1 MDALYA
7 QKIEIKKNISLTM
20 NNATP
25 RLRPF
30 CTANVWLPSNV
41 PSATTSR
48 NHRIM
53 ALSVATNPKATRI
66 PPLANP
72 LKYIAAE
79 IVRISKAKDVS
90 NGQGDGVTKWNSQDT
105 CRLIYSRVIY

>member
-1 MDALYA
+1 M
-7 QKIEIKKNISLTM
+7 KKNTSLIM

-30 CTANVWLPSNV
+30 CTAKVWFPRRV

-48 NHRIM
+48 NQRIIE
-53 ALSVATNPKATRI
+53 LNVVRNPMITRN

-72 LKYIAAE
+72 LKYIAEA
-79 IVRISKAKDVS
+79 IVKIRSENEVS
-90 NGQGDGVTKWNSQDT
+90 SGHGDGVTKWNGCAWNCARDS
-105 CRLIYSRVIY
+105 CIIK

>member
-1 MDALYA
+1 
-7 QKIEIKKNISLTM
+7 M

-30 CTANVWLPSNV
+30 CTANVWLPNSV

-48 NHRIM
+48 NHRII
-53 ALSVATNPKATRI
+53 AETVATNPKATRV

-72 LKYIAAE
+72 LKYIAEE
-79 IVRISKAKDVS
+79 IVKVNSANEVNS
-90 NGQGDGVTKWNSQDT
+90 GQGDGVTK
-105 CRLIYSRVIY
+105 

>member
-1 MDALYA
+1 MITFLHKAKFLRAQIYA
-7 QKIEIKKNISLTM
+7 QKIEMKKKISLTI

-30 CTANVWLPSNV
+30 CTANVWLPNNV

-48 NHRIM
+48 NHRII
-53 ALSVATNPKATRI
+53 ALTVATNPSATRI
-66 PPLANP
+66 PPLAKP

-79 IVRISKAKDVS
+79 IVKVNKAKDVS
-90 NGQGDGVTKWNSQDT
+90 NGQGEGVTK
-105 CRLIYSRVIY
+105 

>member
-1 MDALYA
+1 M
-7 QKIEIKKNISLTM
+7 KKKISLIM

-30 CTANVWLPSNV
+30 CTANVWLPNSV

-48 NHRIM
+48 NHRII
-53 ALSVATNPKATRI
+53 AATVATNPKATRV

-79 IVRISKAKDVS
+79 IVKVS
-90 NGQGDGVTKWNSQDT
+90 SANEVNSGQGDGVTKWKG
-105 CRLIYSRVIY
+105 CP

>member
-1 MDALYA
+1 M
-7 QKIEIKKNISLTM
+7 KKNISLTM
-20 NNATP
+20 NSATP

-48 NHRIM
+48 NHKII
-53 ALSVATNPKATRI
+53 APTVATNPKATRV

-72 LKYIAAE
+72 LKYMAAE
-79 IVRISKAKDVS
+79 IVNVNSPNDVS
-90 NGQGDGVTKWNSQDT
+90 NGQGEGVTK
-105 CRLIYSRVIY
+105 